1 MFLENFLEDKEFLK
15 LLENTTVKEHH
26 VKIEVLDFN
35 ENVISEIQGKSTGG
49 SISLDGASAM
59 RRTCNITMNVTEDG
73 YSLTNLDNLIS
84 INKKIRVFS
93 GYTNPSN
100 AHKKYGE
107 TLWFPLGVFVVI
119 TASISHNLTDA
130 NINITAKDKMCLL
143 NGECAGQLPAPVAL
157 HEKYTRIDA
166 DTTKIEYVSI
176 YDIIREAVI
185 HLGGVDPSK
194 VIINDIPLKIKKVYR
209 YKGKSPIYFD
219 EFGNEF
225 KDSAAPGVVRTL
237 NSGDLAGYD
246 WVDFTYPGELIKQ
259 AGETVTS
266 ILDSIKNVLGNY
278 EYFYDLDGNFVFQE
292 MKNYLNKSYVPITD
306 LEGDDYTV
314 NFGESQNVYSFKESN
329 ITTSFNNT
337 PNYQNIKND
346 FIVWGKRESTSGAE
360 LPIRYHVA
368 IDEIPTVPSEFG
380 NIPWQVY
387 LYEYGK
393 SASALA
399 TDPGYYYRE
408 LQNEIPKLY
417 DFEKQKWK
425 DIDSAAMDAYLD
437 FISSDSEL
445 GKFSIGAIG
454 RRTIAV
460 TDDEVNTLYR
470 PDTPDYII
478 LEKSSEGLAD
488 KIKEFNSLG
497 QKFIIVEDIK
507 MYSYASIGKDAFSV
521 VRDLVFQHT
530 AYNESIS
537 ITSLPIYY
545 LEPNVRIEVEDKK
558 SDIYGDYIIRNLSVP
573 LTYDGTMSI
582 TATRATRRN

>member
-1 MFLENFLEDKEFLK
+1 
-15 LLENTTVKEHH
+15 
-26 VKIEVLDFN
+26 
-35 ENVISEIQGKSTGG
+35 
-49 SISLDGASAM
+49 
-59 RRTCNITMNVTEDG
+59 
-73 YSLTNLDNLIS
+73 
-84 INKKIRVFS
+84 
-93 GYTNPSN
+93 
-100 AHKKYGE
+100 
-107 TLWFPLGVFVVI
+107 
-119 TASISHNLTDA
+119 
-130 NINITAKDKMCLL
+130 
-143 NGECAGQLPAPVAL
+143 
-157 HEKYTRIDA
+157 
-166 DTTKIEYVSI
+166 
-176 YDIIREAVI
+176 
-185 HLGGVDPSK
+185 
-194 VIINDIPLKIKKVYR
+194 
-209 YKGKSPIYFD
+209 
-219 EFGNEF
+219 
-225 KDSAAPGVVRTL
+225 
-237 NSGDLAGYD
+237 
-246 WVDFTYPGELIKQ
+246 
-259 AGETVTS
+259 
-266 ILDSIKNVLGNY
+266 
-278 EYFYDLDGNFVFQE
+278 
-292 MKNYLNKSYVPITD
+292 
-306 LEGDDYTV
+306 
-314 NFGESQNVYSFKESN
+314 
-329 ITTSFNNT
+329 
-337 PNYQNIKND
+337 
-346 FIVWGKRESTSGAE
+346 
-360 LPIRYHVA
+360 
-368 IDEIPTVPSEFG
+368 
-380 NIPWQVY
+380 
-387 LYEYGK
+387 
-393 SASALA
+393 